1 MESHDEVVK
10 SFPMNRS
17 CLGQVCRLPYSP
29 PKASYVCTA
38 KVEKVDTCRVR
49 VHTPEVCSRHG
60 ISLVFHFP
68 GGRFWAMQSTA
79 QAEISAGLIW
89 AAPLIRNRLR
99 EKSWWREEVQFR
111 LGGIDCM
118 TD

>member
-1 MESHDEVVK
+1 M
-10 SFPMNRS
+10 
-17 CLGQVCRLPYSP
+17 
-29 PKASYVCTA
+29 
-38 KVEKVDTCRVR
+38 VEKVNRVR
-49 VHTPEVCSRHG
+49 VRVPEACPRHDG
-60 ISLVFHFP
+60 IKYSSHFP
-68 GGRFWAMQSTA
+68 ISRWAMQGTA

-89 AAPLIRNRLR
+89 AAPLIRNQLR